1 MIDDGEGAMMGHAMQ
16 GVGQTAGRGAPR
28 RATGAL
34 VLAAVLM
41 AGGLAPIRAGAE
53 PAPAIATVQGL
64 SYADLVDLTAASQLV
79 LRAVVRRQAV
89 LEAAR
94 APGVRPGFARIY
106 VEAVPTGVLIGHLP
120 PVEAI
125 HYLADVPVTPGGK
138 VPNLKKQEVLLFA
151 HGPNGDAAAAPPG
164 APPAKAIDVQL
175 VAPDA
180 QLAWDAGVETRVAA
194 IFTALTAADAP
205 PPVTGVHEAIY
216 VAGNLAGEGETQIF
230 LTLANGH
237 PASISVEHAA
247 GQPVTW
253 SASFSEVVNA
263 GGHPPAHDT
272 LEWYRLACGLPRAL
286 PAGVNVSESASD
298 KAQAAADY
306 DQVLTDLG
314 PCVRNRM

>member
-1 MIDDGEGAMMGHAMQ
+1 MMA
-16 GVGQTAGRGAPR
+16 
-28 RATGAL
+28 
-34 VLAAVLM
+34 VLAGA
-41 AGGLAPIRAGAE
+41 ALAPIRAAAQV
-53 PAPAIATVQGL
+53 PPAIATVQGL

-79 LRAVVRRQAV
+79 LRAVVKKQAV

-94 APGVRPGFARIY
+94 AIGVRPGFARIY
-106 VEAVPTGVLIGHLP
+106 VEAVPTGVLIGRVP
-120 PVEAI
+120 PVQTI
-125 HYLADVPVTPGGK
+125 HYLADVPITAGGK

-151 HGPNGDAAAAPPG
+151 HAPNGDAAAADPA

-194 IFTALTAADAP
+194 IFTALAAPDAP
-205 PPVTGVHEAIY
+205 PPVTGVREAIY

-230 LTLANGH
+230 LTLASGH

-286 PAGVNVSESASD
+286 PAGVNVSESGSD

-306 DQVLTDLG
+306 STVLADLG
-314 PCVRNRM
+314 DCRRNRF